1 MQDISAGIKKVYIA
15 ITLVVI
21 ARILGMLAGVPILG
35 IIPRIMNM
43 ILLIIAVVMIVTG
56 LYIASKNNEA
66 FNSALCYVNVC
77 VAIAV
82 LGFILDYAF
91 GIKWTGNI
99 ADFIALVL
107 EMLVCIM
114 IVNISTNMAMED
126 GNKDV
131 ETLGD
136 VKRKKFLKM
145 LKIMLILY
153 AVLVI
158 LLFIGGIGGM
168 LLQFC
173 LKVAI
178 YVIEIIVLLELQNFL
193 SKAYK

>member
-56 LYIASKNNEA
+56 LYIASKDNEA

-82 LGFILDYAF
+82 LGFILDNAF

-131 ETLGD
+131 EILGD